1 MEIWILKSSGCHF
14 TLTLSFIIEGTMDS
28 KPGRNIPPIT
38 KCPTLLPIEGGPHS
52 VSLSQVELVK
62 YEKGTGSLTYLFK

>member
-1 MEIWILKSSGCHF
+1 MEIWILKSGSCDSA
-14 TLTLSFIIEGTMDS
+14 LTLSFIIEGVMDS

-38 KCPTLLPIEGGPHS
+38 QCPTSLPIEGGPHS